1 MTTNQVS
8 LATLV
13 IAALAFFLIAPPAFA
28 AGDPQKGAKVF
39 GACAACHSLEP
50 DRHLSGPSLAKI
62 YGREAGTI
70 EGFLRYSKVLKESKI
85 VWDEKTLDAWL
96 KDPQALVPG
105 NLMAFQGIPDP
116 QARADLLAFMK
127 TAGAEGAPAQAPQRG
142 GMMGGM
148 MGGPKL
154 PNLKRLPAENQV
166 KAIRYCGDSYF
177 VALANGDTLPFWEF
191 NLRLKTDSSAS
202 GPSKNK
208 PVMIGAGM
216 RGDRASIVFSN
227 PAEISRFVHQR
238 CE

>member
-1 MTTNQVS
+1 MTTNQVP
-8 LATLV
+8 LATIV
-13 IAALAFFLIAPPAFA
+13 IAALAFFLMAPPAFA

-50 DRHLSGPSLAKI
+50 GRHLSGPSLAQI
-62 YGREAGTI
+62 YRREAGTV
-70 EGFLRYSKVLKESKI
+70 EGFLRYSNALKESTI
-85 VWDEKTLDAWL
+85 VWDDKTLDAWL

-105 NLMAFQGIPDP
+105 NLMAFPGIPDP
-116 QARADLLAFMK
+116 QARADLLAFLK
-127 TAGAEGAPAQAPQRG
+127 TADADGAPAKTPR
-142 GMMGGM
+142 MGGM
-148 MGGPKL
+148 MGASEL
-154 PNLKRLPAENQV
+154 PDLKRLPAENQV

-177 VALANGDTLPFWEF
+177 VTLANGETLPFWEF

-227 PAEISRFVHQR
+227 PAEIGRFVQQR